1 MKTDKNTII
10 GFVLLGILFIGFF
23 WITNKQQQQAF
34 ESKQRLEDSTKNA
47 EAAKAKANAPAASF
61 NDTTPSKVSS
71 TPLFGGA
78 GIDST
83 AKEEL
88 IVVEN
93 NLVKF
98 TFNTKGATLQSAELK
113 NYTSNEG
120 SKVLLGGEKAGIYY
134 TINANNGRSAS
145 TAELV
150 FTPQQ
155 TTNADGTKVI
165 SFSIAGDNG
174 SKILHE
180 YTVKPNEYMV
190 DWNIHL
196 QQASTLLTN
205 NKLNIHWQTLIH
217 QHQKDFN
224 YEKQQSRIGYLEDN
238 DFDYNSAYSGAEH
251 SFKKPVEWIAFKQ
264 QFFTSAVV
272 SKNKFSSG
280 NMAMVPQAD
289 TTGEL
294 FAAEA
299 NMQLTVPQSTQ
310 ITLPFSLYFGP
321 TDYHILKT
329 YNNQMENLVDLG
341 SGIFSFV
348 KYINRY
354 IIFPVFN
361 FFASFI
367 KNYGW
372 VIFFLTLFIRL
383 VTAPLTYKSYLS
395 GAKMKVLRPELDAL
409 RKKHGDDQQAYAMD
423 QMKLYREAG
432 VNPLGGCIPA
442 LLQIPIFFAL
452 YSFFNSNID
461 LRGVPFLW
469 STDLSQYD
477 SIAHLPFS
485 IPFGYGDHVSLFTL
499 TAVITS
505 FLISFYNM
513 SMTPDTGNP
522 MMKYMPYIFPF
533 VLLFIFNKLPSALT
547 WYYTVSNIVTL
558 LLQLVIQ
565 KYIIDHDKIL
575 AKIQDNRKKP
585 KVKSKWA
592 QRYEEMM
599 ETQKKMQDQKQK
611 PKK

>member
-10 GFVLLGILFIGFF
+10 GFLLLAVLFIGFF
-23 WITNKQQQQAF
+23 WITNRQQQQAF
-34 ESKQRLEDSTKNA
+34 AEKQRVEDSTKAA
-47 EAAKAKANAPAASF
+47 EAAKIKISPSATTYGDTASATTANNTSGAFQSDSAAKA
-61 NDTTPSKVSS
+61 
-71 TPLFGGA
+71 
-78 GIDST
+78 
-83 AKEEL
+83 EL

-93 NLVKF
+93 NLMKLS
-98 TFNTKGATLQSAELK
+98 FNTRGATLEAVELK

-120 SKVLLGGEKAGIYY
+120 KKVVLGGDKSGIYY
-134 TINANNGRSAS
+134 TVNTETGRSAS
-145 TAELV
+145 TSELI

-155 TTNADGTKVI
+155 SATADGAKVI
-165 SFSIAGDNG
+165 SFTLNSTDGRSIV
-174 SKILHE
+174 HE
-180 YTVKPNEYMV
+180 YIVKPNEYMV
-190 DWNIHL
+190 DWNVHL
-196 QQASTLLTN
+196 VKAPSLLTN

-217 QHQKDFN
+217 QHQKDFS

-264 QFFTSAVV
+264 QFFTSALV

-280 NMAMVPQAD
+280 SMAMVPQAD

-294 FAAEA
+294 FTAEA
-299 NMQLTVPQSTQ
+299 NMQLTVPQSAQT
-310 ITLPFSLYFGP
+310 TLPFSLYFGP
-321 TDYHILKT
+321 TDYHILKA

-341 SGIFSFV
+341 SGVFSFV

-367 KNYGW
+367 ANYGW

-522 MMKYMPYIFPF
+522 AMKYMPYIFPF
-533 VLLFIFNKLPSALT
+533 ILLFIFNKLPSALT

-558 LLQLVIQ
+558 LLQFVIQ

-575 AKIQDNRKKP
+575 AKIEDNRKKP

-599 ETQKKMQDQKQK
+599 ETQKKMQDQKNK